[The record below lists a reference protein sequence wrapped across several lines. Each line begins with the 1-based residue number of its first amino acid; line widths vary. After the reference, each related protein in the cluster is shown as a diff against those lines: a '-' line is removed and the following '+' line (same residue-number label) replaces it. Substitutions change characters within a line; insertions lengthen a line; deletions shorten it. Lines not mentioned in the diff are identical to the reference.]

1 MDEMEEV
8 ESADDGGSDFGVI
21 AWHEDG
27 RWELSELADCRDLT
41 RIIDQLK
48 SQRTNG
54 GAVALIAIDEEFF
67 IAARS
72 LGTHLQMMIS
82 DVTYAADYDI
92 ATDLLDVLDLPFP
105 EEDDEPQPG
114 GDIDLFKDLGMN
126 EMEIEA
132 ISHDVDLFPDEQID
146 AIATRLGFGEEL
158 AEYLD

>member
-1 MDEMEEV
+1 MEAVEV
-8 ESADDGGSDFGVI
+8 GYADFGVI

-72 LGTHLQMMIS
+72 LGSHLQMMIS
-82 DVTYAADYDI
+82 DVTFAADYDI
-92 ATDLLDVLDLPFP
+92 AADLLDVLDLPFP

-132 ISHDVDLFPDEQID
+132 ICHDVDLFPDEQID